1 MRISTTQFYLQ
12 GIQAFGNQQV
22 KLAKLQEQI
31 STGVRIANPS
41 DDPAGAARVLELEQE
56 VKLHEQ
62 YQTNIRMADQR
73 LSLQDSTLQGAEN
86 LLQRVRELAIH
97 ANNASLD
104 QVSRDAIA
112 DELDERRKEL
122 LSLANTVDSNGDF
135 LFAGFQNQQ
144 RPFTFEKTG
153 SVDHVVFHGD
163 QGERWVQISQSRRIN
178 TDSPGRA
185 IFMEVESTAA
195 LNEGA
200 DPGNAGSGVIAP
212 ARVSDHSLYVP
223 GEYQIVFTAANS
235 YDIVDVTN
243 GTTLVAGV
251 AWSDSD
257 PIEFQ
262 GISTSITGAPQAGDS
277 FTISSGQYQDMF
289 EIIDNLSATLRSS
302 TGDAQRSAN
311 YAQALTDLDSA
322 YQNLLEA
329 RTSIGGRLN
338 ALDAQK
344 DDNEAF
350 IVTTTKTIGEI
361 RDTDLAEAISQL
373 TLEQTT
379 LDAAQAVF
387 ARISSS
393 SLFNFLR

>member
-1 MRISTTQFYLQ
+1 MRISTIQFYLQ
-12 GIQAFGNQQV
+12 GTQAFGNQQV

-31 STGVRIANPS
+31 STGLRIANPS

-62 YQTNIRMADQR
+62 YQTNILHADQR

-86 LLQRVRELAIH
+86 LVQRVRELAIH

-112 DELDERRKEL
+112 DELDQRREEL

-153 SVDHVVFHGD
+153 SVEYVAFHGD
-163 QGERWVQISQSRRIN
+163 QGQRWMQISQSRRIN
-178 TDSPGRA
+178 TDTPGRG
-185 IFMEVESTAA
+185 IFMEVASSAA
-195 LNEGA
+195 LNERA
-200 DPGNAGSGVIAP
+200 DAGNAGSGIIAP
-212 ARVSDHSLYVP
+212 ARVSDNSLYVP
-223 GEYQIVFTAANS
+223 GEYRIVFTAANT
-235 YDIVDVTN
+235 YDILDVTN
-243 GTTLVAGV
+243 GTTLVAG
-251 AWSDSD
+251 ATYTDSD

-262 GISTSITGAPQAGDS
+262 GIRTSITGAPQAGDG
-277 FTISSGQYQDMF
+277 FTISQGQYQDMF

-311 YAQALTDLDSA
+311 YAQALLDLDSA
-322 YQNLLEA
+322 YENLLSA
-329 RTSIGGRLN
+329 RTSIGGRMN

-350 IVTTTKTIGEI
+350 IVTTTQTIGEI

>member
-12 GIQAFGNQQV
+12 GLQAFGNQQV

-56 VKLHEQ
+56 IKLHEQ
-62 YQTNIRMADQR
+62 YQTNITLADQR

-97 ANNASLD
+97 GNNASLD
-104 QVSRDAIA
+104 EVSRNAIA
-112 DELDERRKEL
+112 DELDQRRQEL

-144 RPFTFEKTG
+144 RPFEFVQTG
-153 SVDHVVFHGD
+153 SVEHVQFNGD
-163 QGERWVQISQSRRIN
+163 EGERWVQISQSRQIN
-178 TDSPGRA
+178 TDTLGKPL
-185 IFMEVESTAA
+185 FMEVESSAA
-195 LNEGA
+195 LNEQA
-200 DPGNAGSGVIAP
+200 DAANAGSGVIAP
-212 ARVSDHSLYVP
+212 ASVIDHSVYVP
-223 GEYQIVFTAANS
+223 GEYRIVFTAANT
-235 YDIVDVTN
+235 YDVVDVAAGTN
-243 GTTLVAGV
+243 IVTGATY
-251 AWSDSD
+251 SDSQ

-262 GISTSITGAPQAGDS
+262 GIRTSITGAPAAGDS
-277 FTISSGQYQDMF
+277 FTIRPGQYQDVF
-289 EIIDNLSATLRSS
+289 EIIDNLSWTLRQA
-302 TGDAQRSAN
+302 TTDAQRSAN
-311 YAQALTDLDSA
+311 YAQALNDLDSA
-322 YQNLLEA
+322 YQNLLEG
-329 RTSIGGRLN
+329 RTSIGGRMN

-350 IVTTTKTIGEI
+350 IVTTTKTVGEI

-387 ARISSS
+387 ARITSS

>member
-12 GIQAFGNQQV
+12 GTQAFGNQQV

-31 STGVRIANPS
+31 STGVRIVNPS
-41 DDPAGAARVLELEQE
+41 DDPAGAARVLELEQAI
-56 VKLHEQ
+56 KLHEQ
-62 YQTNIRMADQR
+62 YQTNILHADQR

-86 LLQRVRELAIH
+86 LVQRVRELAIN

-112 DELDERRKEL
+112 DELDQRREEL

-144 RPFTFEKTG
+144 RPFTFERTG
-153 SVDHVVFHGD
+153 SVDHAVFNGD
-163 QGERWVQISQSRRIN
+163 QGQRWVQISPSRRIN
-178 TDSPGRA
+178 TDTSGRG
-185 IFMEVESTAA
+185 IFMQVESSAA
-195 LNEGA
+195 LNERA
-200 DPGNAGSGVIAP
+200 DAGNAGSGVIAP
-212 ARVSDHSLYVP
+212 SRVSDNSLYVP
-223 GEYQIVFTAANS
+223 GEYRIVFTAANT
-235 YDIVDVTN
+235 YDILDVAS
-243 GTTLVAGV
+243 GTTLVAG
-251 AWSDSD
+251 ATYTDSD

-262 GISTSITGAPQAGDS
+262 GIRTSITGAPQAGDS
-277 FTISSGQYQDMF
+277 FTISQGQYQDMF

-302 TGDAQRSAN
+302 SGDAQRSAN
-311 YAQALTDLDSA
+311 YAQALLDLDSA
-322 YQNLLEA
+322 YENLLSA

-350 IVTTTKTIGEI
+350 IVTTTQTVGEI

-387 ARISSS
+387 ARISGST
-393 SLFNFLR
+393 LFNFLR

>member
-12 GIQAFGNQQV
+12 GLQAFGNQQV

-56 VKLHEQ
+56 IKLHEQ
-62 YQTNIRMADQR
+62 YQTNITLANQR

-112 DELDERRKEL
+112 DELDQRRQEL

-144 RPFTFEKTG
+144 RPFVFDKTG
-153 SVDHVVFHGD
+153 SVDHVRFNGD
-163 QGERWVQISQSRRIN
+163 EGERWIQISSSRQIN
-178 TDSPGRA
+178 TDTSGRGL
-185 IFMEVESTAA
+185 FMEVRSNAA
-195 LNEGA
+195 LNERA
-200 DPGNAGSGVIAP
+200 NAANTGSGVIAP
-212 ARVSDHSLYVP
+212 ARVFDNSLYVP
-223 GEYQIVFTAANS
+223 GDYEIVFTGPNT
-235 YDIVDVTN
+235 YDVVDVATATN
-243 GTTLVAGV
+243 IVTGA
-251 AWSDSD
+251 AYSDSQ

-262 GISTSITGAPQAGDS
+262 GIRTSITGAPAAGDRFRVS
-277 FTISSGQYQDMF
+277 QGQYQDMF
-289 EIIDNLSATLRSS
+289 EIISNLSDTLRSS
-302 TGDAQRSAN
+302 STDAQRSAN
-311 YAQALTDLDSA
+311 YAQALVDLDSA
-322 YQNLLEA
+322 YENLLA
-329 RTSIGGRLN
+329 GRTGIGGRMN

-350 IVTTTKTIGEI
+350 IVTTTQTVGEI

-387 ARISSS
+387 ARITSS

>member
-1 MRISTTQFYLQ
+1 MRISTVQFYLQ
-12 GIQAFGNQQV
+12 GTQAFGNQQV
-22 KLAKLQEQI
+22 KLGKLQEQI
-31 STGVRIANPS
+31 STGLRIANPS

-56 VKLHEQ
+56 IKLHEQ
-62 YQTNIRMADQR
+62 YQTNILHADQR
-73 LSLQDSTLQGAEN
+73 LSLQDTTLQGAEN

-112 DELDERRKEL
+112 DELDQRREEL

-144 RPFTFEKTG
+144 RPFTFDKTG
-153 SVDHVVFHGD
+153 SVDHVSFHGD
-163 QGERWVQISQSRRIN
+163 QGQRWLQISQSRRIN
-178 TDSPGRA
+178 TDTPGRGV
-185 IFMEVESTAA
+185 FMEVKSDKA
-195 LNEGA
+195 LNERA
-200 DPGNAGSGVIAP
+200 DPTNGGSGVIAP
-212 ARVSDHSLYVP
+212 ARVYDNSVFVP
-223 GEYQIVFTAANS
+223 GEYRIQFTTATT
-235 YDIVDVTN
+235 YDIIDVTN
-243 GTTLVAGV
+243 GTTLVSGA
-251 AWSDSD
+251 AYTDSD

-262 GISTSITGAPQAGDS
+262 GIRTSITGAPAAGDS
-277 FTISSGQYQDMF
+277 FTISQGQFQDMF
-289 EIIDNLSATLRSS
+289 EIIGNLSATLRSS
-302 TGDAQRSAN
+302 SGDAQRSAN
-311 YAQALTDLDSA
+311 YAQALLDLDAA

-350 IVTTTKTIGEI
+350 IVTTTRTVGEI

>member
-12 GIQAFGNQQV
+12 GTQAFGNQQV

-31 STGVRIANPS
+31 STGVRIVNPS
-41 DDPAGAARVLELEQE
+41 DDPAGAARVLELEQAI
-56 VKLHEQ
+56 KLHEQ
-62 YQTNIRMADQR
+62 YQTNILHADQR

-86 LLQRVRELAIH
+86 LVQRVRELAIN

-112 DELDERRKEL
+112 DELDQRREEL

-144 RPFTFEKTG
+144 RPFTFERTG
-153 SVDHVVFHGD
+153 SVDHAVFNGD
-163 QGERWVQISQSRRIN
+163 QGQRWVQISPSRRIN
-178 TDSPGRA
+178 TDTSGRG
-185 IFMEVESTAA
+185 IFMQVESSAA
-195 LNEGA
+195 LNERA
-200 DPGNAGSGVIAP
+200 DAGNAGSGVIAP
-212 ARVSDHSLYVP
+212 ARVSDNSLYVP
-223 GEYQIVFTAANS
+223 GEYHIVFTAANS
-235 YDIVDVTN
+235 YDILDVAS
-243 GTTLVAGV
+243 GTTLVAG
-251 AWSDSD
+251 ATYTDSD

-262 GISTSITGAPQAGDS
+262 GIRTSITGAPQAGDS
-277 FTISSGQYQDMF
+277 FTISQGQYQDMF

-302 TGDAQRSAN
+302 SGDAQRSAN
-311 YAQALTDLDSA
+311 YAQALLDLDSA
-322 YQNLLEA
+322 YENLLSA

-350 IVTTTKTIGEI
+350 IVTTTQTVGEI

-387 ARISSS
+387 ARISGST
-393 SLFNFLR
+393 LFNFLR